1 MKRKADHG
9 DASAED
15 IREDIRDAML
25 GALGGRQIT
34 RTRAGTMN
42 LEAVCG
48 PSEGTTATYRAYIQ
62 GFTRSAHPQTVEGFA
77 EYIGEMKGK
86 RPASS
91 VNLAIAA
98 GKAAFIQAAQ
108 RGGMSMREL
117 TLLRGALSELQN
129 VRHQQADVA
138 TITPEERV
146 KLFKALPLRVR
157 LIAETLYQTGARV
170 SEIVGLR
177 RDHIKVNGHVELR
190 LFGKGSKE
198 REATITAGL
207 YSRILQEFPE
217 GEYLFTTDQGNP
229 YRRTYITREIDRA
242 ARRVLGR
249 SVTAHVLRH
258 SRATDLIERTGKV
271 KGVSRMLGHASEA
284 TTLRYYVK
292 QSLTE
297 GELFEGV

>member
-1 MKRKADHG
+1 VR
-9 DASAED
+9 
-15 IREDIRDAML
+15 
-25 GALGGRQIT
+25 GR
-34 RTRAGTMN
+34 
-42 LEAVCG
+42 
-48 PSEGTTATYRAYIQ
+48 SEGTTATYRFYVK
-62 GFTRSAHPQTVEGFA
+62 GFTASAHPQTVEGFA
-77 EYIGEMKGK
+77 EYIAEITSQ

-108 RGGMSMREL
+108 RQGISTREL
-117 TLLRGALSELQN
+117 TLLKGALSELRN
-129 VRHQQADVA
+129 VRYQTRDVA
-138 TITPEERV
+138 TITPEERGR
-146 KLFKALPLRVR
+146 LLKALPLRVR

-177 RDHIKVNGHVELR
+177 RDYVRVNGHVELR

-198 REATITAGL
+198 RQATITQEL
-207 YSRILQEFPE
+207 YRRILATFPE
-217 GEYLFTTDQGNP
+217 GEYLFTTERGNP
-229 YRRTYITREIDRA
+229 FNRGYITREIDRS

-297 GELFEGV
+297 EELFEGV

>member
-1 MKRKADHG
+1 MSGQVARVQRG
-9 DASAED
+9 
-15 IREDIRDAML
+15 
-25 GALGGRQIT
+25 T
-34 RTRAGTMN
+34 RG
-42 LEAVCG
+42 LEAVKG
-48 PSEGTTATYRAYIQ
+48 PSDGTTTTYRAYVQ
-62 GFTRSAHPQTVEGFA
+62 GFTRSAHPQTVQGFA
-77 EYIGEMKGK
+77 EYIEGMKGK
-86 RPASS
+86 RPAAS

-98 GKAAFIQAAQ
+98 GKAAFVQAAQ
-108 RGGMSMREL
+108 RAGMEAREL
-117 TLLRGALSELQN
+117 TLLKGALSELRNMRRQA
-129 VRHQQADVA
+129 ADVA
-138 TITPEERV
+138 TITPAERV
-146 KLFKALPLRVR
+146 KLFSALPLRVR
-157 LIAETLYQTGARV
+157 LIAECLYQTGARV

-177 RDHIKVNGHVELR
+177 RDHVKVNGHVELR

-207 YSRILQEFPE
+207 YARILATFPD
-217 GEYLFTTDQGNP
+217 GDYLFTTDRGNA

-297 GELFEGV
+297 EELSEGV

>member
-1 MKRKADHG
+1 MSARVARKQRVTID
-9 DASAED
+9 
-15 IREDIRDAML
+15 
-25 GALGGRQIT
+25 
-34 RTRAGTMN
+34 
-42 LEAVCG
+42 LEAVRG

-62 GFTRSAHPQTVEGFA
+62 GFTRSAHPQNVAGFA
-77 EYIGEMKGK
+77 EYIAEITGK
-86 RPASS
+86 RPAAS

-98 GKAAFIQAAQ
+98 GKSAFIQAAQ
-108 RGGMSMREL
+108 RQGMTTREL
-117 TLLRGALSELQN
+117 TLLKGALSELRN

-138 TITPEERV
+138 TISPEERAR
-146 KLFKALPLRVR
+146 LFKALPLRVR
-157 LIAETLYQTGARV
+157 LIAETLYQSGARV

-177 RDHIKVNGHVELR
+177 RDHVKINGHVKLR
-190 LFGKGSKE
+190 LFGKGNKE
-198 REATITAGL
+198 RQATITAGL
-207 YSRILQEFPE
+207 YARILAEFPR
-217 GEYLFTTDQGNP
+217 GEFLFTTDRGNP

-242 ARRVLGR
+242 ALRVLGR

-297 GELFEGV
+297 EELTEGV

>member
-1 MKRKADHG
+1 MSERVAR
-9 DASAED
+9 
-15 IREDIRDAML
+15 IQ
-25 GALGGRQIT
+25 GGLLD
-34 RTRAGTMN
+34 

-48 PSEGTTATYRAYIQ
+48 PSEGTTGTYRAYVQ

-77 EYIGEMKGK
+77 EYIAEITGM
-86 RPASS
+86 RPAAS

-98 GKAAFIQAAQ
+98 GKAAFLQAAI
-108 RGGMSMREL
+108 RAGMDTREL
-117 TLLRGALSELQN
+117 TLLKGALSELRN
-129 VRHQQADVA
+129 VRHQMADVA
-138 TITPEERV
+138 TITPEERAR
-146 KLFKALPLRVR
+146 LFAALPLKVR

-177 RDHIKVNGHVELR
+177 RDHVKVNGHVGLR

-198 REATITAGL
+198 RIASITMELYRRIVAT
-207 YSRILQEFPE
+207 FPQD
-217 GEYLFTTDQGNP
+217 GEYLFSTRNGNP

-258 SRATDLIERTGKV
+258 SRAVDLIATTGKV

-297 GELFEGV
+297 EELSEGV